1 MIEESV
7 IKAVVERTDIVRLIS
22 EYVQLKK
29 RGGTLV
35 GLCPFH
41 HEKTPSFHVSSERGR
56 FHCFGCG
63 KNGDAIRFLMEHE
76 GLRYPEAIERL
87 AERVGIEIV
96 HTTRQID
103 KKREESRSKEKALYD
118 VMKAAQNFFAAQYA
132 MTSGAVCRE
141 YAQRRGITPEMVL
154 AFGLG
159 FAPDSWDS
167 IVDALRQ
174 GHHKLED
181 AKDAGLVG
189 KRDSGGYYARFRNR
203 LMFPV
208 YNVRGDVVAFS
219 GRALDNNET
228 AKYYNSPVTDIY
240 TKGDHLFGLY
250 QAKRH
255 ITREHCA
262 IMVEGNADVVMMHA
276 YGFCHT
282 VASLGTALT
291 PNQAVLLS
299 RHTKRVYLM
308 YDNDE
313 AGLKAMCHALSVLM
327 GYEFEGLYAVELP
340 KGDDPDSYLR
350 TYGAEGMAELIQNAK
365 PLGMW
370 CVQKKCADVLKQKP
384 ELRKRAYAELS
395 DLITSFPDKF
405 AQRHYLDEAA
415 RSLGHDVKQL
425 AIELG
430 ITLNTFSGQNIS
442 RSMKT
447 SETQPLDVT
456 RLDPVEW
463 DMAHLIL
470 KDASRFE
477 AFMQDGVIE
486 LFEEPALRNLLQEY
500 AQISDRSST
509 WCIEKSLS
517 ENSLKLYDRVI
528 CSILDVP
535 EADHDDWY
543 NGALAEMTRKW
554 AAREQMQVGYQ
565 IANAVEQNDMES
577 LSELLKRNA
586 DLIEL
591 MKQTQKDRKFQWQKQ
606 TVASH

>member
-41 HEKTPSFHVSSERGR
+41 HEKTPSFHVSAERGR

-63 KNGDAIRFLMEHE
+63 KNGDAISFLMEHE

-96 HTTRQID
+96 HTSREPDKTRQ
-103 KKREESRSKEKALYD
+103 EARSKEKALFE
-118 VMKAAQNFFAAQYA
+118 VMRSAQAFFAAQYT
-132 MTSGAVCRE
+132 MTSGIACRE
-141 YAQRRGITPEMVL
+141 YAERRGITSEMVS

-159 FAPDSWDS
+159 FAPDSWDA
-167 IVDALRQ
+167 IVDALKQ
-174 GHHKLED
+174 GRHSLED
-181 AKDAGLVG
+181 AKEAGLVG

-203 LMFPV
+203 LIFPV
-208 YNVRGDVVAFS
+208 YSVRGDVVAFS
-219 GRALDNNET
+219 GRALDNNEA
-228 AKYYNSPVTDIY
+228 AKYYNSPVTAIY

-291 PNQAVLLS
+291 PNQALLLS

-313 AGLKAMCHALSVLM
+313 AGLKAMCHALSILM

-350 TYGAEGMAELIQNAK
+350 TYGAEGMTELLANAK

-415 RSLGHDVKQL
+415 RSLGHNVKQL

-430 ITLNTFSGQNIS
+430 IHLEGLMS
-442 RSMKT
+442 RPVAEAKAVQ
-447 SETQPLDVT
+447 EPDVAH
-456 RLDPVEW
+456 LDPVEW

-470 KDASRFE
+470 QNSERFDSFMAE
-477 AFMQDGVIE
+477 ADLE

-500 AQISDRSST
+500 AQVPDRTSS
-509 WCIEKSLS
+509 WSIEKSLS
-517 ENSLKLYDRVI
+517 ENSLKLYDKVI
-528 CSILDVP
+528 CSVLDVP
-535 EADHDDWY
+535 ESDHDDWY
-543 NGALAEMTRKW
+543 AGALAELTRKW
-554 AAREQMQVGYQ
+554 AAREQLQVSYQ
-565 IANAVEQNDMES
+565 IAEAVEHNDTTG
-577 LSELLKRNA
+577 LNDLLKRNA

-591 MKQTQKDRKFQWQKQ
+591 MKQTQKDRKFQWQKL
-606 TVASH
+606 TTAHG